1 MASNTLSINKI
12 ISMFEDIANRHLMI
26 HAFSYGPLS
35 DINTEGELKMPYLHI
50 ENTNSVISTGNGIT
64 YREVFF
70 DFDVYV
76 MDRINKGDSNYQE
89 TTSDTLFILH
99 SIIAEISQHPYY
111 VDAGLRLVDDITTEA
126 IYEATDENVNGHR
139 ATLRLKQGFRY
150 TPCTVP
156 IQDIGSYSFNLN
168 GVTEIYIKPGSTG
181 PQGPIGPTGVD
192 GPQGVQ
198 GSTGPQGFQG
208 QIGPQGNQGFQGPQG
223 FQGSGSQGP
232 VGPTGAGGALGYYLS
247 SFDTTT
253 QTNLGATFANA
264 MRINTIAESNGIFIT
279 QSSRVVIENSGV
291 YNIQFSAQV
300 EKTDSGSDEI
310 EIWLSK
316 NGQNVDWSNTTLELQ
331 GNNTELVAAWNFV
344 SSFNS
349 GDYFELYW
357 HSNDIDMRIL
367 TRGTQSNPDRPSI
380 PSIILTVQQ
389 VMYTQLGPTG
399 STGSQGPTGP
409 QGNQGL
415 QGSTGPQGN
424 QGPQGATGP
433 QGNQGL
439 QGSTG
444 PQGVTGPTGSQG
456 NQGPIGPTGPAVQY
470 AITGT
475 SSAILVTGT
484 TSNTLSQSL
493 LIPANART
501 AGQVPTIV
509 FAVRKSGGSNT
520 HQPRLYWNTSASLVG
535 AILIASNAAHAA
547 AIQSSYTIRDIS
559 IEVASGSGNGSSVF
573 AAASNSNNPYG
584 AVTAVPSNVA
594 INWTTTGYFIVAIQN
609 ASAADSSICLYI
621 SLK

>member
-12 ISMFEDIANRHLMI
+12 ISMFEDIANRHMMI

-126 IYEATDENVNGHR
+126 VFEVTDENVNGHR

-156 IQDIGSYSFNLN
+156 IQDIASYSFNLN
-168 GVTEIYIKPGSTG
+168 GVTEIYMNAGAQGPEG
-181 PQGPIGPTGVD
+181 PQ

-198 GSTGPQGFQG
+198 G
-208 QIGPQGNQGFQGPQG
+208 
-223 FQGSGSQGP
+223 
-232 VGPTGAGGALGYYLS
+232 A
-247 SFDTTT
+247 
-253 QTNLGATFANA
+253 
-264 MRINTIAESNGIFIT
+264 
-279 QSSRVVIENSGV
+279 
-291 YNIQFSAQV
+291 
-300 EKTDSGSDEI
+300 
-310 EIWLSK
+310 
-316 NGQNVDWSNTTLELQ
+316 
-331 GNNTELVAAWNFV
+331 
-344 SSFNS
+344 
-349 GDYFELYW
+349 
-357 HSNDIDMRIL
+357 
-367 TRGTQSNPDRPSI
+367 
-380 PSIILTVQQ
+380 
-389 VMYTQLGPTG
+389 
-399 STGSQGPTGP
+399 
-409 QGNQGL
+409 
-415 QGSTGPQGN
+415 
-424 QGPQGATGP
+424 
-433 QGNQGL
+433 
-439 QGSTG
+439 TG
-444 PQGVTGPTGSQG
+444 PQGVTGPQG
-456 NQGPIGPTGPAVQY
+456 NQGPIGPTGPSVEYAV
-470 AITGT
+470 TGT
-475 SSAILVTGT
+475 ASAVLVTGT

-493 LIPANART
+493 LIPAGART

-509 FAVRKSGGSNT
+509 FGVRKFGGSNT
-520 HQPRLYWNTSASLVG
+520 HQPRLYWNTSPSLIG

-573 AAASNSNNPYG
+573 SAISNSNNFYG

-609 ASAADSSICLYI
+609 ASTTDSSICLYI